1 MVMNGRLTES
11 EWQRIAEFAE
21 TPQHQRCPEQ
31 LLPDSGDGHPEAR
44 DASEGAQR
52 DQ

>member
-1 MVMNGRLTES
+1 MFMNGRLTES

-21 TPQHQRCPEQ
+21 TPKHQRCPEQ
-31 LLPDSGDGHPEAR
+31 LLPDGGEGFSETR
-44 DASEGAQR
+44 DASEGARR

>member
-1 MVMNGRLTES
+1 MVMKGRLTES

-21 TPQHQRCPEQ
+21 TPKHQRCPEQ
-31 LLPDSGDGHPEAR
+31 LLPDGADGLAEAGDGPEAV
-44 DASEGAQR
+44 QV

>member
-1 MVMNGRLTES
+1 MNGRLTES

-21 TPQHQRCPEQ
+21 TPKHQRCPEQ
-31 LLPDSGDGHPEAR
+31 LLPDGVDERQEKSDVSKAV
-44 DASEGAQR
+44 QM

>member
-1 MVMNGRLTES
+1 MKGRLTDN

-21 TPQHQRCPEQ
+21 TPKHQRCPEQ
-31 LLPDSGDGHPEAR
+31 LLPDSGEERSESTNG
-44 DASEGAQR
+44 SEGVQR

>member
-1 MVMNGRLTES
+1 MNGRLTES

-21 TPQHQRCPEQ
+21 TPKHQRCPEQ
-31 LLPDSGDGHPEAR
+31 LLPDGGEEFSEAR
-44 DASEGAQR
+44 DRTEGARR

>member
-1 MVMNGRLTES
+1 MFMNGRLTES

-21 TPQHQRCPEQ
+21 TPKHQRCPEQ
-31 LLPDSGDGHPEAR
+31 LLPDGSDGFSEGR
-44 DASEGAQR
+44 DATDGVGR

>member
-1 MVMNGRLTES
+1 MFMNGRLTES

-21 TPQHQRCPEQ
+21 TPKHQRCPEQ
-31 LLPDSGDGHPEAR
+31 LLPGSGEELTDAR
-44 DASEGAQR
+44 DGPEGARR

>member
-1 MVMNGRLTES
+1 MKGRLTES

-21 TPQHQRCPEQ
+21 TPKHQRCPEQ
-31 LLPDSGDGHPEAR
+31 LLPDGAEEFADSRSG
-44 DASEGAQR
+44 SEGVQV

>member
-1 MVMNGRLTES
+1 MKGRLTES

-21 TPQHQRCPEQ
+21 TPKHQRCPEQ
-31 LLPDSGDGHPEAR
+31 LLPDCAEEFTESTGVT
-44 DASEGAQR
+44 EGVQV